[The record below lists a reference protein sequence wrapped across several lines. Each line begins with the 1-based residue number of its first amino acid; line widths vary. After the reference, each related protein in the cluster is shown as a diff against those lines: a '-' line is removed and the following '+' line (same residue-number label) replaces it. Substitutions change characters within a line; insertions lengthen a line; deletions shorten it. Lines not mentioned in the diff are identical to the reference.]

1 MPVRVWREVIV
12 PLLGRVSAVLVGIST
27 PLDSFNFFSKL
38 IKMTNPKTGKPL
50 FLTAVIELS
59 CNRCK
64 DKGRAHLCRHKM
76 KFLPPWKSRKNQDVT
91 DMLLRDQQT
100 TIARESMGVV
110 MDEGVLV
117 FFFVLLISVSDIRF
131 DLSNLFL
138 SLFSPLTMDAV
149 PPGYT
154 FVPIKHPSNRFDNSL
169 EFFVGNSIIEK
180 QFLDRWFDGMER
192 YRPLPNQKAPT
203 VVIAID
209 PNGSAAKTASE
220 MAMVSIAMR
229 WNSNVVSFFLFVRSN
244 IYISSFLKQRCR
256 AR

>member
-59 CNRCK
+59 CDRCK
-64 DKGRAHLCRHKM
+64 AKGRAHLCRHKM

-110 MDEGVLV
+110 MDEGV
-117 FFFVLLISVSDIRF
+117 F
-131 DLSNLFL
+131 LFL
-138 SLFSPLTMDAV
+138 
-149 PPGYT
+149 
-154 FVPIKHPSNRFDNSL
+154 
-169 EFFVGNSIIEK
+169 
-180 QFLDRWFDGMER
+180 
-192 YRPLPNQKAPT
+192 
-203 VVIAID
+203 
-209 PNGSAAKTASE
+209 
-220 MAMVSIAMR
+220 
-229 WNSNVVSFFLFVRSN
+229 
-244 IYISSFLKQRCR
+244 
-256 AR
+256 